1 MVAVVVVVVVV
12 LRLYRCEHCCMTSIT
27 YEVQSL
33 TAEAWVQKY
42 YFKGIFIIYFE
53 FSIIKLME
61 FC

>member
-12 LRLYRCEHCCMTSIT
+12 LRLYRCEHCCITSIT

-33 TAEAWVQKY
+33 TAEAWLQKH
-42 YFKGIFIIYFE
+42 YFKGICILYCQ
-53 FSIIKLME
+53 FSFIKLVD